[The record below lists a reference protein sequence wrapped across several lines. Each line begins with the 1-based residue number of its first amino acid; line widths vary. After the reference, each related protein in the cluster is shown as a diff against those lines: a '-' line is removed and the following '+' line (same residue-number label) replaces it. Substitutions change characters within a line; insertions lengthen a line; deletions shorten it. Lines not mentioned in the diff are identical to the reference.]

1 MVNTLQIELL
11 ADHIEAIPTLKRWF
25 ELEWAPYYGP
35 NGPGDA
41 QKDIADSCNRDK
53 LPVSLVAIS
62 DGKVCGTA
70 SLKTE
75 SVTTHKHL
83 TPWLAALLVAPTFRR
98 RGIAN
103 QLIAAVEEKA
113 RQLGF
118 NSIYI
123 GTGEGSGTP
132 ESSLR
137 NRGWEFVEKVP
148 YFVSEVSIFKKAL

>member
-11 ADHIEAIPTLKRWF
+11 ADHIEAIPILVRWF

-70 SLKTE
+70 SLKAE

-132 ESSLR
+132 VSSLR

>member
-25 ELEWAPYYGP
+25 EQEWAPYYGP

-41 QKDIADSCNRDK
+41 QKDITDSCNRDK

-113 RQLGF
+113 RQLRF

-148 YFVSEVSIFKKAL
+148 YFVSEVSIFKKEL

>member
-11 ADHIEAIPTLKRWF
+11 ADHIEAIPTLERWF

-70 SLKTE
+70 TLKTE
-75 SVTTHKHL
+75 SGDL
-83 TPWLAALLVAPTFRR
+83 RDAPKIRSF
-98 RGIAN
+98 
-103 QLIAAVEEKA
+103 
-113 RQLGF
+113 LG
-118 NSIYI
+118 
-123 GTGEGSGTP
+123 GGVWP
-132 ESSLR
+132 R
-137 NRGWEFVEKVP
+137 
-148 YFVSEVSIFKKAL
+148 